1 MFYLRLPLVLF
12 LLPLLLVGLM
22 FWVTGDLVTKQ
33 LLSLSYRTLDKLQ
46 ADTLPQAQIKLN
58 LTIVATEIEKE
69 EKFTQVEIKTANS
82 LIKKLEFEFPN
93 SNSDFQE
100 LAIAQKLGLY
110 PKIKKLEPNTQLQIE
125 LPITLKVIKAEL
137 QKEQGNSFVEI
148 RTANN
153 PLRMLEIVLPSAE
166 VNIVEEMIAQIM
178 NLPLEEVRKLIR
190 YQVKK

>member
-12 LLPLLLVGLM
+12 LLPLLLVGIM

-148 RTANN
+148 RTANE

-166 VNIVEEMIAQIM
+166 VNIVEEMIAQIT

>member
-12 LLPLLLVGLM
+12 LLPLLLVGIM

-110 PKIKKLEPNTQLQIE
+110 PKIKKLEQNTQLQIE

-137 QKEQGNSFVEI
+137 QKQQGNSFVEI
-148 RTANN
+148 RTANE

-166 VNIVEEMIAQIM
+166 VNIVEEMIAQLT

>member
-1 MFYLRLPLVLF
+1 
-12 LLPLLLVGLM
+12 M

-148 RTANN
+148 RTAND

>member
-12 LLPLLLVGLM
+12 LLPLLLVGIM

-33 LLSLSYRTLDKLQ
+33 LLGLSYRTLDKLQ

-110 PKIKKLEPNTQLQIE
+110 PKIKKLEQNTQLQIE

-137 QKEQGNSFVEI
+137 QKQQGNSFVEI
-148 RTANN
+148 RTANE

-166 VNIVEEMIAQIM
+166 VNIVEEMIAQLT

>member
-12 LLPLLLVGLM
+12 LLPLLLVGIM

-148 RTANN
+148 RTANE

-166 VNIVEEMIAQIM
+166 VNIVEEMIAQLT

>member
-148 RTANN
+148 RTAND